1 MDQEV
6 GGSSPPSCTSKIN
19 NLADSAAVEQIVVSA
34 LCPHL
39 HCRTR
44 RPDGAYGSIPSRL
57 FTCAEKGNGIH
68 A

>member
-1 MDQEV
+1 
-6 GGSSPPSCTSKIN
+6 
-19 NLADSAAVEQIVVSA
+19 VVSA